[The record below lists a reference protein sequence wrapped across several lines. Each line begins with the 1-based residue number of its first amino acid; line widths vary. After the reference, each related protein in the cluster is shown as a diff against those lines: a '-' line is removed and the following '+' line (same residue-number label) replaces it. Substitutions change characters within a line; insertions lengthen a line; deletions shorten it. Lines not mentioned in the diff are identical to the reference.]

1 MENKDLRL
9 IYFFQRGWWMHCS
22 ILTYVILSSATC
34 ILLWTRL
41 IPPNSDWHQ
50 TALVSYLFFIF
61 LICDDADRKFYHLS
75 VLVVHI
81 LYEPLCWPK
90 DSESA
95 FYEAL
100 TSRGAA
106 QSRARLRAYGLGYEK
121 FATGGSLSKLTG
133 GVI

>member
-1 MENKDLRL
+1 MGGGCVAPFSLASYGAQL
-9 IYFFQRGWWMHCS
+9 LAFFYGRR
-22 ILTYVILSSATC
+22 
-34 ILLWTRL
+34 TRL

-75 VLVVHI
+75 VLAVHI
-81 LYEPLCWPK
+81 LYEPLCCPK

-133 GVI
+133 GGSSAVGG